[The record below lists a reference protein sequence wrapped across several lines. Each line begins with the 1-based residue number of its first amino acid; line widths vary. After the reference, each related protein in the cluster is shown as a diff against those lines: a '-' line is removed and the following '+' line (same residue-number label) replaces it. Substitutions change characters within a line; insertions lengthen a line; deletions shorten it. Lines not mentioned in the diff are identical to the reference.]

1 MTPVLRD
8 SLLRLA
14 LPTVAI
20 EIMLA
25 VATVRK
31 FSLSEDL
38 GIRLPTFA
46 QASLWTLIFCGLLIS
61 EELIGKAAG
70 LQEPEPWGPQY
81 SAAVKAVR
89 AIAMVTVAPIS
100 EELLFRGL
108 LFNAISKTALRRPG
122 AVIITAIAFA
132 TLHYQYTLAE
142 LLFVLA
148 DGFFYGVARYVTG
161 STILTM
167 LLHMLGN
174 SYAAY
179 ERLR

>member
-1 MTPVLRD
+1 MTPLLRD
-8 SLLRLA
+8 TLLRLVV
-14 LPTVAI
+14 PGVGI
-20 EIMLA
+20 GIMLA
-25 VATVRK
+25 AARMRNL
-31 FSLSEDL
+31 SLSGDL
-38 GIRLPTFA
+38 GIRLPTFT
-46 QASLWTLIFCGLLIS
+46 QALVWSLIFSGLLIA
-61 EELIGKAAG
+61 EEVIWKAAG
-70 LQEPEPWGPQY
+70 LPQPEPWGPQY
-81 SAAVKAVR
+81 AATVKAIR

-108 LFNAISKTALRRPG
+108 LYNAIAKTALMRPG
-122 AVIITAIAFA
+122 AVFITAIAFA
-132 TLHYQYTLAE
+132 ALHYQYTLGE

-167 LLHMLGN
+167 LLHMMGN